1 MNWQRNSRI
10 GTEPE
15 KKLVNL
21 FQIYY
26 ILNALLCPLFCCQSI
41 SARLP
46 MGSVAFLH
54 NFQVNSLFSKRN
66 AVISFLWG
74 KKNHNM
80 RGEMIGIIRLNGG
93 IEHNGENI
101 FYEDHLSTHFCSLN
115 DVLLCSGKQIHLIKS
130 KTQMAAAR
138 KKPIQDFVAKGVEV
152 I

>member
-1 MNWQRNSRI
+1 
-10 GTEPE
+10 
-15 KKLVNL
+15 
-21 FQIYY
+21 
-26 ILNALLCPLFCCQSI
+26 
-41 SARLP
+41 

-66 AVISFLWG
+66 AIISFLWG
-74 KKNHNM
+74 KKNHSM
-80 RGEMIGIIRLNGG
+80 KGEMIGIIRLNGG